1 MANMKG
7 IVNITIPDFTA
18 EKPVF
23 IGSALVIDEAAKAA
37 SATGGV
43 IAEATAK

>member
-1 MANMKG
+1 MTM
-7 IVNITIPDFTA
+7 PDRTA
-18 EKPVF
+18 EKPVA
-23 IGSALVIDEAAKAA
+23 IGSALVIELAAKAA